1 MRAVFIF
8 ALSAIALRDFFLYYW
23 RALTASMAKLS

>member
-8 ALSAIALRDFFLYYW
+8 ALSAVALRDFFLYYW
-23 RALTASMAKLS
+23 RAITGSPAKLS